1 MDYFC
6 HPTSVV
12 DAGATVGK
20 NTHIW
25 HFSHLSAGAV
35 VGEDCSIGQ
44 GCFIADNAVLGRGVR
59 LQNHVSVYSGV
70 CLEDGVF
77 VGPGA
82 VFTNVRTPRAFVSR
96 KDSFIPTTVKAGAS
110 IGGGAV
116 ILCGIT
122 VGRYALV
129 GAGAVV
135 TRSLPD
141 YAVAVGNPA
150 RICARACR
158 CGAVVRTLTLR
169 RCPEC
174 QRELPP
180 VDFTLDDTPHQ
191 RGDSPCAMR

>member
-96 KDSFIPTTVKAGAS
+96 AKLYPHHCQGRSQHRGR
-110 IGGGAV
+110 AV

-122 VGRYALV
+122 W
-129 GAGAVV
+129 GACAGGQGAVV
-135 TRSLPD
+135 TRSPPD

-150 RICARACR
+150 RICAR
-158 CGAVVRTLTLR
+158 
-169 RCPEC
+169 
-174 QRELPP
+174 LPP
-180 VDFTLDDTPHQ
+180 G
-191 RGDSPCAMR
+191 RWCAH